1 MTKRVG
7 ILHTSLVFINRE
19 TMLRDLLDEAL
30 GDDVELVDF
39 IDSEVLASVMRAGA
53 VTDASVERMRHL
65 AEAAVAADV
74 DVIFSACSSLGPA
87 MDRFRDDLPIPLVK
101 IDEAMAR
108 TAAGSARDIGVL
120 ATVPT
125 TLGPTSDL
133 IRQAAEALGRDVQ
146 VHEQLCEG
154 AFELLMAGATSDHD
168 ERVVATAAT
177 LAEQVEIVVLAQAS
191 MTRLAPR
198 IEEGIGLPVLS
209 SPRLGVEDLARVLT
223 ETTTPAPA

>member
-1 MTKRVG
+1 MAKRIG

-19 TMLRDLLDEAL
+19 TMLRDLMDEAL

-39 IDSEVLASVMRAGA
+39 VDSEVLASVMRAGE
-53 VTDASVERMRHL
+53 VTDASVERMHHL
-65 AEAAVAADV
+65 AQAAVAADV

-87 MDRFRDDLPIPLVK
+87 MDRFRDQLPVPLVK

-108 TAAGSARDIGVL
+108 AAAGSASEIGVL

-125 TLGPTSDL
+125 TLGPTSAL
-133 IRQAAEALGRDVQ
+133 IREQARASDRV
-146 VHEQLCEG
+146 VTIHEQLCDG
-154 AFELLMAGATSDHD
+154 AFELLMAGDAAEHD
-168 ERVVATAAT
+168 ERVVTTAAS
-177 LAEQVEIVVLAQAS
+177 LADRVEIIVLAQAS

-198 IEEGIGLPVLS
+198 IEDATGRPVFS

-223 ETTTPAPA
+223 AAPARG